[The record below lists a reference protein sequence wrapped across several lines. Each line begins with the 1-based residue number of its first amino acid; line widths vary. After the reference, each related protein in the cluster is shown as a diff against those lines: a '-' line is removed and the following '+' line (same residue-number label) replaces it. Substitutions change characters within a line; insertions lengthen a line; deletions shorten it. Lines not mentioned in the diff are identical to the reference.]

1 MTARSPRAAP
11 ILRACDSRVLAEFES
26 SLASCL
32 IVHKVTRRFT
42 KRGYKSFVNL
52 RVTLWT
58 YLVNHPFR
66 DVLVRVNPAI
76 PQERPVRTL
85 CVNLGEIAFGHQDRL
100 SRTSSLCDDLSRRV
114 GDEALS
120 PEFDPAVR
128 ISFGPWFVTHT
139 IRDRYVNPV
148 GDGVRPLDRLPR

>member
-26 SLASCL
+26 SLTSCL
-32 IVHKVTRRFT
+32 IFHKVTRRFT
-42 KRGYKSFVNL
+42 KMDYKSFLTL

-58 YLVNHPFR
+58 YLVNQPFR

-100 SRTSSLCDDLSRRV
+100 FSNSGLRNDLSRRV
-114 GDEALS
+114 G
-120 PEFDPAVR
+120 
-128 ISFGPWFVTHT
+128 
-139 IRDRYVNPV
+139 
-148 GDGVRPLDRLPR
+148 